1 MQTQTPTILEDRLLP
16 GPRNAR
22 VVPGYIHVWAIIGEL
37 ESSGWDIA
45 AVAEGYGIPE
55 EAVRAAIA
63 YYRQH
68 QAEID
73 ARLADNRRD

>member
-1 MQTQTPTILEDRLLP
+1 
-16 GPRNAR
+16 
-22 VVPGYIHVWAIIGEL
+22 VPGYIHVWAIIGEL

-45 AVAEGYGIPE
+45 AVAAGYGIPE

-63 YYRQH
+63 YYRRH

-73 ARLADNRRD
+73 ARLADNRRA